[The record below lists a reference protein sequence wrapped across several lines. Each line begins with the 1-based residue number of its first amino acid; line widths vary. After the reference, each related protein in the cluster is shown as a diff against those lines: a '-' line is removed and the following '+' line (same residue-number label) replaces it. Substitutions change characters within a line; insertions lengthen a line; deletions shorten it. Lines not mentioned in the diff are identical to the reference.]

1 MPEKT
6 LKKNLSWTT
15 AGMVLYNFAIWMLS
29 ALTLRMLGAR
39 MSGYYAVATSIGNTL
54 YAVALWGMRSFI
66 VSDTRQEY
74 TYAEYCGAR
83 LAGIGISAAA
93 LAVILLLSGY
103 DSMQI
108 WILLL
113 YSVFKFTETLI
124 ELMDCFMQQKKQM
137 AINAKSMILRSVLF
151 IAAFFLA
158 LKLTRSLITGLAAII
173 VLSLAVFLFYNLRL
187 VKQEIP
193 LTAVL
198 FNGHTRAILRQCFPI
213 MAFEL
218 LSALVVA
225 IPRLRYEAI
234 GSLDALGI
242 YTSIYTLVIF
252 LQLVINVLIYTF
264 APYMADSYNSGNTRQ
279 FLKYAGVLFLGS
291 AVLALA
297 AEILVKLFG
306 GPVVTMLYGS
316 VASPYYSY
324 LYIGILSG
332 VSLAWTWMF
341 SQLFVILRRT
351 YDQLYCSL
359 AATAACWLLS
369 NQMIQAGDCNTMSTV
384 LILTN
389 LVFILTAA
397 VLLLYR
403 KRKAAL

>member
-1 MPEKT
+1 M
-6 LKKNLSWTT
+6 
-15 AGMVLYNFAIWMLS
+15 
-29 ALTLRMLGAR
+29 
-39 MSGYYAVATSIGNTL
+39 IGKHC
-54 YAVALWGMRSFI
+54 R
-66 VSDTRQEY
+66 
-74 TYAEYCGAR
+74 
-83 LAGIGISAAA
+83 
-93 LAVILLLSGY
+93 
-103 DSMQI
+103 
-108 WILLL
+108 WI
-113 YSVFKFTETLI
+113 
-124 ELMDCFMQQKKQM
+124 
-137 AINAKSMILRSVLF
+137 
-151 IAAFFLA
+151 
-158 LKLTRSLITGLAAII
+158 
-173 VLSLAVFLFYNLRL
+173 
-187 VKQEIP
+187 
-193 LTAVL
+193 
-198 FNGHTRAILRQCFPI
+198 GHTRTILRQCFPI

-389 LVFILTAA
+389 LVFILAA
-397 VLLLYR
+397 AILLLYR